1 MFKKTLFI
9 VFCVALSNSIMT
21 KKRMDNYYELQTSEG
36 DVTSTN
42 DYCAQL
48 DRLGQCQFCYVS
60 FLV

>member
-48 DRLGQCQFCYVS
+48 DRLGQC
-60 FLV
+60 